1 MNSLCGRCQL
11 GLSETTFL
19 GGGGGVDEGGGGGG
33 TRATLHSCEKR
44 AHLLLA
50 PWPLQDLWV
59 LLLNFLGME
68 KYSDHTLSSLTQGMS
83 VPIHHQLNVSLGPL
97 TLFRWY
103 CFSATRKSGII

>member
-19 GGGGGVDEGGGGGG
+19 SVGVDGGGGGGG
-33 TRATLHSCEKR
+33 TPATLHSCEKR

-59 LLLNFLGME
+59 LLLSFPGME
-68 KYSDHTLSSLTQGMS
+68 KY
-83 VPIHHQLNVSLGPL
+83 
-97 TLFRWY
+97 
-103 CFSATRKSGII
+103 